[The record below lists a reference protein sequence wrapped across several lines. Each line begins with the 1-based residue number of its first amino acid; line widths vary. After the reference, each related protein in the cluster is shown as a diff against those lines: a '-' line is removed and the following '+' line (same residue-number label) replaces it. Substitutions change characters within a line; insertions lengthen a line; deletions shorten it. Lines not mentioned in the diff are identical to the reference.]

1 MEMEKHSKGDKM
13 LEKTIE
19 YVKEFISDP
28 RNQRLINHEE
38 SALRNAKRIGETKG
52 IEIGK
57 SQGIEIGKN
66 QGIKIGKSQGK
77 LDVAKKMLNE
87 GISIDTVNKCTGIDL
102 KDLNKLLN

>member
-38 SALRNAKRIGETKG
+38 SALRNAKRIGET
-52 IEIGK
+52 
-57 SQGIEIGKN
+57 
-66 QGIKIGKSQGK
+66 QGK

-87 GISIDTVNKCTGIDL
+87 GISIDTINKCTGIDL

>member
-1 MEMEKHSKGDKM
+1 MKMEKHSKGDKM

-28 RNQRLINHEE
+28 KNQRLINHEE

-52 IEIGK
+52 
-57 SQGIEIGKN
+57 
-66 QGIKIGKSQGK
+66 K
-77 LDVAKKMLNE
+77 LVVAKKMLNE
-87 GISIDTVNKCTGIDL
+87 GISIDTINKCTGIDL

>member
-1 MEMEKHSKGDKM
+1 M

-28 RNQRLINHEE
+28 KNQRLINHEE

-57 SQGIEIGKN
+57 N
-66 QGIKIGKSQGK
+66 QGIKIGKNQGIEIGK

>member
-28 RNQRLINHEE
+28 KNQRLINHEE

-57 SQGIEIGKN
+57 
-66 QGIKIGKSQGK
+66 

-87 GISIDTVNKCTGIDL
+87 GISIDTVNKCTGIDF

>member
-28 RNQRLINHEE
+28 KNQRLINHEE

-52 IEIGK
+52 
-57 SQGIEIGKN
+57 
-66 QGIKIGKSQGK
+66 K
-77 LDVAKKMLNE
+77 LVVAKKMLNE
-87 GISIDTVNKCTGIDL
+87 GISIDTINKCTGIDL